1 MSQNETPQASPSPWQ
16 QAKLLNRYYRRVGM
30 AAAGEDSCPRFVTF
44 KAGYDPALE
53 GPEDESG
60 RPTLNDVSMKMRD
73 IPNPFYEGTVAVD
86 WSEGATLCVAE
97 IPKGAVPE
105 PTKFNLIGI
114 YDQDGGLV
122 AAAAT
127 LTDWLTPDELDRSYL
142 SVTFPMEDE
151 DEDGQEGGEG

>member
-1 MSQNETPQASPSPWQ
+1 MSQNDETQQASPWQ

-30 AAAGEDSCPRFVTF
+30 AAAGQGACPRFETF
-44 KAGYDPALE
+44 KAGYDPDFE
-53 GPEDESG
+53 GPVEDG
-60 RPTLNDVSMKMRD
+60 RPVLND
-73 IPNPFYEGTVAVD
+73 IPMTLKEVKNPFYEGTVAVD
-86 WSEGATLCVAE
+86 WSEGAVLCVCE
-97 IPKGAVPE
+97 IPKGAVSVPQ
-105 PTKFNLIGI
+105 KFNVVGV

-151 DEDGQEGGEG
+151 EED